1 MPSATAFALY
11 GNDQLS
17 PSDEKPVNPLVYCTD
32 FPGMDVAIFRAKG
45 RGAHNM
51 NNFAKGFGGALLTL
65 AFVFGIS
72 AATSDTAQAQYRNGQ
87 YQRRDRDR
95 NNDGIPDREW
105 RRRNRDD
112 SSQNRQW
119 RRDGDW
125 DRQDRNRR
133 YDNNDSYRRN
143 RGYGN
148 NDGYGNGG
156 YGNQVELNQGYQQGV
171 NTGASDAQR
180 GQSYSPQRSRY
191 YRNAST
197 QAFRQGFVQ
206 GYDQGYRQYAGYGNQ
221 RNRSRN
227 NGGLGGILGGILG
240 P

>member
-1 MPSATAFALY
+1 
-11 GNDQLS
+11 
-17 PSDEKPVNPLVYCTD
+17 
-32 FPGMDVAIFRAKG
+32 MDVAMLVAKG
-45 RGAHNM
+45 RAHNM
-51 NNFAKGFGGALLTL
+51 NNFAKRFGGALLTL
-65 AFVFGIS
+65 AFVFGIY

-87 YQRRDRDR
+87 YQRRDRGR

-112 SSQNRQW
+112 RQW

-125 DRQDRNRR
+125 NRSDRNRR
-133 YDNNDSYRRN
+133 NNNDDYYRQN

-148 NDGYGNGG
+148 NGG
-156 YGNQVELNQGYQQGV
+156 YGNYGGSQYELDQGYQQGL

-191 YRNAST
+191 YKNAST

-206 GYDQGYRQYAGYGNQ
+206 GYDQGYRQYSGYGNQ

-227 NGGLGGILGGILG
+227 NGLGGILGGILG